1 MAARNA
7 AFDIRAEVAGDR
19 RVKFIASTRGVDRH
33 GTRLLPRG
41 CKYDNYMK
49 NPVFIWNH
57 RKHEEA
63 EPEDVIGQAVAI
75 DVSADAV
82 TITIEFDTAP
92 KAQQCLRLVRLGF
105 LRAVSVGFIP
115 LVESPRFADED
126 EAAAYLARGG
136 VIEVRE
142 WELCELS
149 LTIVPSNPDALKAR
163 NFTLRA
169 PLAEVA
175 AVMVHRPDGC
185 TLWGRR
191 RDSGLYTTPAG
202 KLNPGEAPE
211 AGAARELFEEA
222 GLRASDMRSLGI
234 QQTPRARVH
243 CFRVDVPADAQPTA
257 ENDPDREVAQWEWL
271 PAFPP
276 EAERQHKPDALVT
289 CYAAKTARTYS
300 SVRVEVPKTVL
311 SRGSMDPKIIF
322 EKLGIAEGVKPE
334 EAAAALIKYLAGP
347 DSDADKQALVLGLL
361 SMLVPA
367 PAPSAGSVDDGKDVA
382 MEAMADEMRK
392 LQARVVE
399 LEGAKVEAEKK
410 AEPTPEMRADMAI
423 RSGQWPEAQRSVLV
437 SRYTEGKP
445 VHLFAERTFVAR
457 SATFTSGGNPVGR
470 APNFGGANPDAAK
483 PAAAAGAKSIF
494 DEVSARLGRS
504 NGTS

>member
-1 MAARNA
+1 
-7 AFDIRAEVAGDR
+7 
-19 RVKFIASTRGVDRH
+19 
-33 GTRLLPRG
+33 
-41 CKYDNYMK
+41 
-49 NPVFIWNH
+49 VFIWNH

-63 EPEDVIGQAVAI
+63 EPEDVLGNVVAI
-75 DVSADAV
+75 SLSDDAV
-82 TITIEFDTAP
+82 ETTVEFKTHRADGSIRQ
-92 KAQQCLRLVRLGF
+92 KAWDAYRDVQAGV

-115 LVESPRFADED
+115 LVESPRFGSDD

-136 VIEVRE
+136 VIEIRE

-149 LTIVPSNPDALKAR
+149 LTIVPSNPDAVKTR
-163 NFTLRA
+163 RFTLRA

-202 KLNPGEAPE
+202 KLNPGEKPVD
-211 AGAARELFEEA
+211 GATRELFEEA
-222 GLRASDMRSLGI
+222 GLSAAGMRSLGVRE
-234 QQTPRARVH
+234 TSRARVH
-243 CFRVDVPADAQPTA
+243 CFRVDVPADAKPSA
-257 ENDPDREVAQWEWL
+257 ENDPDREVLLWEWL

-276 EAERQHKPDALVT
+276 EAERQHKPDALVA
-289 CYAAKTARTYS
+289 CYAARTYPS
-300 SVRVEVPKTVL
+300 IPVF
-311 SRGSMDPKIIF
+311 SRGSMDPKLIF

-334 EAAAALIKYLAGP
+334 EAAAALIKYLAGS

-367 PAPSAGSVDDGKDVA
+367 PTPSAGSMDDGKDVA
-382 MEAMADEMRK
+382 MEAMVEEMRK

-399 LEGAKVEAEKK
+399 LEGAKMEAEKK
-410 AEPTPEMRADMAI
+410 AEPTPEMRADAAI
-423 RSGQWPEAQRSVLV
+423 RSGQWPESGRASLV
-437 SRYTEGKP
+437 RRFAENKP
-445 VHLFAERTFVAR
+445 VHLFAEKTFLTR
-457 SATFTSGGNPVGR
+457 SANVTSGGNPVGR

-483 PAAAAGAKSIF
+483 PAANGGAKSIF
-494 DEVSARLGRS
+494 DEVAARLGRS

>member
-7 AFDIRAEVAGDR
+7 AFDIRAEAAGDR
-19 RVKFIASTRGVDRH
+19 RIKFIASTKGVDRH

-41 CKYDNYMK
+41 CKYENFMK

-63 EPEDVIGQAVAI
+63 EPEDVLGNVVAI
-75 DVSADAV
+75 ALSDGAVETTVEFKTHRADGSIRQKAWDAYRDVQAGV
-82 TITIEFDTAP
+82 
-92 KAQQCLRLVRLGF
+92 

-115 LVESPRFADED
+115 LVESPRFGSDE
-126 EAAAYLARGG
+126 EAAAYLAKGG
-136 VIEVRE
+136 VIEIRE

-149 LTIVPSNPDALKAR
+149 LTIVPSNPDAVKTR
-163 NFTLRA
+163 SFTLRA
-169 PLAEVA
+169 PLVEVA

-202 KLNPGEAPE
+202 KLNPGEKPE
-211 AGAARELFEEA
+211 EAAARELFEEA
-222 GLRASDMRSLGI
+222 GLSAAGIKNLGVRE
-234 QQTPRARVH
+234 TPRARVH
-243 CFRVDVPADAQPTA
+243 CFRVDVPADAKPTA
-257 ENDPDREVAQWEWL
+257 QNDPDREVLLWEWL

-276 EAERQHKPDALVT
+276 EAERQHKPDALVA
-289 CYAAKTARTYS
+289 CYAARTYVS
-300 SVRVEVPKTVL
+300 IPVF
-311 SRGSMDPKIIF
+311 SRGSMDPKLIF

-334 EAAAALIKYLAGP
+334 EAAAALIKYLAGS

-367 PAPSAGSVDDGKDVA
+367 PAPSAGSMDDGKDVA
-382 MEAMADEMRK
+382 MEAMVEEMRK

-399 LEGAKVEAEKK
+399 LEGAKMEAEKK
-410 AEPTPEMRADMAI
+410 AEPTPEMRADAAI
-423 RSGQWPEAQRSVLV
+423 RSGQWPESGRASLV
-437 SRYTEGKP
+437 RRFAENKP
-445 VHLFAERTFVAR
+445 VHLFAEKTFLTR
-457 SATFTSGGNPVGR
+457 SANVTSGGNPIGR

-483 PAAAAGAKSIF
+483 PAANNGAKSIF